1 MATLTPHTDDLSEFE
16 GLFMRRALFAGLSAV
31 ALTFTSTAVASGQE
45 TLGELSATTQSSEG
59 EPSRADG
66 IADEAIE
73 ELPEGLT
80 LGSQGMQM
88 MSSEDADAGL
98 ILLHRILQRHRENA
112 LRHGAGNCRCVPC
125 PDSGLIHDEQ
135 AGSGVVV
142 PYRTCDTG
150 LIHGTDHSVRYIF
163 CVAQEERRDAQTE
176 LRNISYPAVS
186 SAQLHRSLSTVEFC
200 AISFI

>member
-88 MSSEDADAGL
+88 MSSEDADAGQVVEGSAYVL
-98 ILLHRILQRHRENA
+98 ADYFVGVALLAVIGAIMYQISVA
-112 LRHGAGNCRCVPC
+112 L
-125 PDSGLIHDEQ
+125 
-135 AGSGVVV
+135 
-142 PYRTCDTG
+142 PYDIY
-150 LIHGTDHSVRYIF
+150 LPVW
-163 CVAQEERRDAQTE
+163 
-176 LRNISYPAVS
+176 
-186 SAQLHRSLSTVEFC
+186 
-200 AISFI
+200 